1 MVYKTKEQ
9 AGAELLA
16 AIDAY
21 MDAAMAE
28 RNKEICSKRERQF
41 LEYIKEHKNNTIHIP
56 DDARGPFAQSL
67 REELGI

>member
-21 MDAAMAE
+21 ADAAMAE
-28 RNKEICSKRERQF
+28 RNKEIRSKREKQF
-41 LEYIKEHKNNTIHIP
+41 LEYIEKHKNDTIHIH
-56 DDARGPFAQSL
+56 DDAWGPFAKSL

>member
-1 MVYKTKEQ
+1 MAYKTKEQ

-21 MDAAMAE
+21 LEAALEE
-28 RNKEICSKRERQF
+28 RNKEIRSKRE
-41 LEYIKEHKNNTIHIP
+41 EYFVKYIEEHKNDTIHIP
-56 DDARGPFAQSL
+56 DDARGPYAQSL

>member
-21 MDAAMAE
+21 VDAALAE
-28 RNKEICSKRERQF
+28 RNKEIRSKRERQF
-41 LEYIKEHKNNTIHIP
+41 LEYIEEHKNDTIHIP

-67 REELGI
+67 REKLGI